1 MRKVDPVTTDLGLRA
16 AIKAAPFGRT
26 TRIHIEPN
34 LVLEVRRPDNGKGR
48 DATTSPK
55 CAWVY
60 RWAVLNGVRRDG
72 TIGKLD
78 MAKTLGRYFPEGY
91 KAAGRKAHEHM
102 GLEDARKAA
111 SAHRDDL
118 KKSPTRDLRRLKRLK
133 RVETDNREAAALAD
147 RLAREAAEAEA
158 AEKSARTVQAACEE
172 WHDKTAHKLS
182 SPKYAAQRLRRLQ
195 DFCPHIGGVP
205 VADLKPEHVSTAF
218 DAMLQAVAEKGRGH
232 SGAETLRRSS
242 ADLEKAWAY
251 AAGKGWCS
259 GSNPVT
265 TARANLDKPKVEGRR
280 LFDPERLPEFGAALD
295 AIETKQRAEGRRYP
309 VTVQLLRMLTLTA
322 ARTLEVRGLR
332 WSEVEDLDGA
342 APLVRVPASRMKR
355 RSEWTIPLSP
365 AAADVL
371 LTVRAW
377 QAEAGAG
384 LKGVEAGLV
393 FVHLE
398 GNYKGRGLSENAA
411 NDLLQEMKW
420 SDDLTAHG
428 LRKVFSTIA
437 HDQWPYHGPNRT
449 EAIEYS
455 LAHAPADKVRGIYD
469 KNDFVTKRRELLA
482 WWAEQVGKRP
492 APAVAVV
499 EAEEAPAPRMRRV
512 K

>member
-1 MRKVDPVTTDLGLRA
+1 MATVTVLQVDAWVKASPVGVRRYA
-16 AIKAAPFGRT
+16 VAQ
-26 TRIHIEPN
+26 N
-34 LVLEVRRPDNGKGR
+34 LFLEVRRKTADSVPASSWVFRWRVAGR
-48 DATTSPK
+48 DQSF
-55 CAWVY
+55 
-60 RWAVLNGVRRDG
+60 G
-72 TIGKLD
+72 
-78 MAKTLGRYFPEGY
+78 LGRYVPAGGDGHGV
-91 KAAGRKAHEHM
+91 KLRAALAEAEALRARIHSGNADLAAERRAARLEAH
-102 GLEDARKAA
+102 
-111 SAHRDDL
+111 
-118 KKSPTRDLRRLKRLK
+118 
-133 RVETDNREAAALAD
+133 NREAAALAVQKA
-147 RLAREAAEAEA
+147 RAAEQTREA
-158 AEKSARTVQAACEE
+158 EKAARTVQAACEE
-172 WHDKTAHKLS
+172 WHDKSAHKLS

-195 DFCPHIGGVP
+195 DFFPHIGGVP
-205 VADLKPEHVSTAF
+205 VADLQTEQVSTAF
-218 DAMLQAVAEKGRGH
+218 DAMLQAVAEKGAGH

-265 TARANLDKPKVEGRR
+265 TARSNLDKPKAEGRR
-280 LFDPERLPEFGAALD
+280 LFNPERLPEFGAALD
-295 AIETKQRAEGRRYP
+295 AMEAKQRAEGRQYP
-309 VTVQLLRMLTLTA
+309 ITVQLLRMLTLTA

-371 LTVRAW
+371 RTVRAW
-377 QAEAGAG
+377 QADAGAG
-384 LKGVEAGLV
+384 LKGVADGLV

-411 NDLLQEMKW
+411 NDLLQEMGW
-420 SDDLTAHG
+420 ADDLTAHG

-469 KNDFVTKRRELLA
+469 KNEFKDKRRELLT
-482 WWAEQVGKRP
+482 WWAEQVSKRP

-499 EAEEAPAPRMRRV
+499 EAEEAPAPRIRRV